1 MSLEPL
7 SSERSD
13 LSGWFPLWLSQLFSM
28 YVSSLVRRCS
38 QAAPAI
44 EEPKEEA
51 APEPSE
57 AKAEAVAEV
66 KESAEASYVVE
77 LHIAALSN
85 SVGEL
90 VACEFRQF

>member
-1 MSLEPL
+1 MSLIEPL

-13 LSGWFPLWLSQLFSM
+13 LYGWFPLCLSQLFSM

-90 VACEFRQF
+90 VACEFR

>member
-1 MSLEPL
+1 MGLEPL

-28 YVSSLVRRCS
+28 YVNSLVRRCS
-38 QAAPAI
+38 QAAPAV

-57 AKAEAVAEV
+57 AKTEAVAEV
-66 KESAEASYVVE
+66 KESAEASYLYVVK

-90 VACEFRQF
+90 VACEFR

>member
-1 MSLEPL
+1 M
-7 SSERSD
+7 
-13 LSGWFPLWLSQLFSM
+13 F
-28 YVSSLVRRCS
+28 VTSLVRRCS
-38 QAAPAI
+38 QAAPAV

-57 AKAEAVAEV
+57 EKAEAVAEV

-77 LHIAALSN
+77 LHIDHIAALSN

-90 VACEFRQF
+90 VPCEFR